1 MDGTLEL
8 GVVEGVERLPLFEHD
23 VVGDVDKRGNRAD
36 TAPLETAFHPFGR
49 CCAGIDAG
57 NDPARVE
64 RAGVGS
70 IEDDL
75 APICAADLRFGNSRE
90 ACRARGQCGNLT
102 RNTGERKAVGTVWRE
117 LKSQQAIVKI
127 KVSPDAFANRRIG
140 RQDQQ
145 AGGVFCNAEF
155 LGRAKHP
162 GRLDTAHL
170 GDLDCKVAGQ
180 AGAGQ
185 GARNFQA
192 RGDIGCATDDL
203 LWYFATDVHTTD
215 IQTICIRM
223 LGNFEYMGHDD
234 IVEGRRDARFF
245 FDFKA
250 GHGKQV

>member
-1 MDGTLEL
+1 M
-8 GVVEGVERLPLFEHD
+8 
-23 VVGDVDKRGNRAD
+23 
-36 TAPLETAFHPFGR
+36 
-49 CCAGIDAG
+49 
-57 NDPARVE
+57 
-64 RAGVGS
+64 
-70 IEDDL
+70 
-75 APICAADLRFGNSRE
+75 RFGNSRE

-162 GRLDTAHL
+162 GRFDTAHL

-192 RGDIGCATDDL
+192 RGDSGCATDDL

-223 LGNFEYMGHDD
+223 LGNFEYLGHDD
-234 IVEGRRDARFF
+234 FVEGRRDARFF